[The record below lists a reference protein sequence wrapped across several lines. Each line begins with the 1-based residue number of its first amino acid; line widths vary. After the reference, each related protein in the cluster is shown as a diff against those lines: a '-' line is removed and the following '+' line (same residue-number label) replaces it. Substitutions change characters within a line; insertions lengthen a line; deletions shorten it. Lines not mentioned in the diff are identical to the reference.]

1 MPDKER
7 DWDLN
12 VVSTDPSD
20 PEGLDGKTYGMISGG
35 RKIQVGDTL
44 PEGVVEGFVDRGVRI
59 LPDTGPEYIRRM
71 GDHRM
76 TPRARMKDDAAETA
90 LQKAARKNT
99 IDLDELPS
107 STHWGDS
114 KQLEDFIRPSNPNM
128 WMDID
133 PPTEEELDDREEED
147 RHRAALRETI
157 YPPLSKEEEMEYPE
171 DLRHP
176 AYRDAEPGH
185 DEQEDEREY
194 DEQEDTGDVDYIP
207 HEGY

>member
-1 MPDKER
+1 
-7 DWDLN
+7 
-12 VVSTDPSD
+12 
-20 PEGLDGKTYGMISGG
+20 
-35 RKIQVGDTL
+35 
-44 PEGVVEGFVDRGVRI
+44 
-59 LPDTGPEYIRRM
+59 GPEYIRRM

-99 IDLDELPS
+99 TINLDDLDELPS

-133 PPTEEELDDREEED
+133 PPTEEELDDMEEED
-147 RHRAALRETI
+147 RRRELRELRETI

-176 AYRDAEPGH
+176 AYRDTEPGH